1 MPDSELAPWS
11 EPPTGLRASERAL
24 GRSVSDVLIPDTPIV
39 ASTSFSP
46 ALPAPR
52 VAGAIGRGLR
62 AGGLL
67 EAELF
72 PLTTNGEEAPGL
84 TNTLPAELR
93 TLLDALDFDTRLHL
107 ARAVIIAD
115 GRLKRGT
122 RGPSLIGSATFEI
135 ATRARQAG
143 VPAYAIFAEKTL
155 GSFDA
160 RMLDLQVVL
169 QAGTARALTAAGRK
183 LASLI

>member
-1 MPDSELAPWS
+1 M
-11 EPPTGLRASERAL
+11 
-24 GRSVSDVLIPDTPIV
+24 LIPDTPIV
-39 ASTSFSP
+39 ASTSFAS

-52 VAGAIGRGLR
+52 VAAALGRGLR

-72 PLTTNGEEAPGL
+72 PLITNGEQAPGIP
-84 TNTLPAELR
+84 NALPAEVR
-93 TLLDALDFDTRLHL
+93 DALDGLDFDARLHR
-107 ARAVIIAD
+107 ARAVIIAE
-115 GRLKRGT
+115 GRLRRGT
-122 RGPSLIGSATFEI
+122 HGPSLIGSATFEI

-143 VPAYAIFAEKTL
+143 VPAYAVFAKETL

-169 QAGTARALTAAGRK
+169 HAGNTAALIAAGRK
-183 LASLI
+183 LATLI